1 MKTFTLVF
9 TDISDRGELFSYLK
23 ESFGLPD
30 FYGNNLDAL
39 YDVLTTVMEDTQIE
53 FAEEDAE
60 TCCEAVWDTRPVHEE
75 LDRYLKQVRRVI
87 EDAAE
92 ENGHLYI

>member
-1 MKTFTLVF
+1 MKTITLDF
-9 TDISDRGELFSYLK
+9 TDISDRRDLYAYLK
-23 ESFGLPD
+23 ERFGLPD
-30 FYGNNLDAL
+30 FYGSNLDAL
-39 YDVLTTVMEDTQIE
+39 YDALTAVMEDTRIE
-53 FAEEDAE
+53 FAEDDAD
-60 TCCEAVWDTRPVHEE
+60 TCCEAVWGIGPVNEE